1 MSIYDALGDTS
12 NPASSGASQVVVPDW
27 NTEQK
32 PFVAAAEKAAPS
44 TVELF
49 GQTVEKLHLAA
60 AAGAIFILA
69 AVAYVAIPGDD
80 AATAESAHHE
90 APAYQAPAQEPYVY
104 PPPPPA
110 PQNCQGIAPPYA
122 TNGRYQQVREGR
134 EGRALSLRPAARL

>member
-32 PFVAAAEKAAPS
+32 PFAAAAEKAAPS

-69 AVAYVAIPGDD
+69 AVAYVTIGDD
-80 AATAESAHHE
+80 AGSSAG
-90 APAYQAPAQEPYVY
+90 PPP

-110 PQNCQGIAPPYA
+110 PQNCEGIAPPYA